1 MPHRVVVSPEAS
13 ALVRSLKAA
22 HGPLIFHLSGG
33 CCEGSAPMCFQASD
47 FRPGGHDILL
57 GEIEGCPFYVGA
69 AQFDY
74 WARYQITVDVTTGG
88 GDSFSLEAADG
99 VRFTA
104 LSRPFGCRGNGGAR
118 KGRIAGSPRWGAN
131 RRRLHNRNSAL
142 SRALTLSGNYGF
154 SLLEWT

>member
-1 MPHRVVVSPEAS
+1 MPHRVIVTPEAS

-22 HGPLIFHLSGG
+22 HGELIFHLSGG
-33 CCEGSAPMCFQASD
+33 CCEGSAPMCFEASG

-74 WARYQITVDVTTGG
+74 WARYQIIVDVTTSG

-104 LSRPFGCRGNGGAR
+104 LSRPFADEEMAELAKAESPARGAGAR
-118 KGRIAGSPRWGAN
+118 TADASTIEIQPTAA
-131 RRRLHNRNSAL
+131 RLL
-142 SRALTLSGNYGF
+142 
-154 SLLEWT
+154 

>member
-33 CCEGSAPMCFQASD
+33 CCEGSAPMCFEASD

-104 LSRPFGCRGNGGAR
+104 LSRPFGSEEMAELAKAESPARRVGAR
-118 KGRIAGSPRWGAN
+118 TADASTIEIQP
-131 RRRLHNRNSAL
+131 
-142 SRALTLSGNYGF
+142 
-154 SLLEWT
+154 

>member
-47 FRPGGHDILL
+47 FRPGGQDIPL

-69 AQFDY
+69 PQFDY

-99 VRFTA
+99 VRFTV
-104 LSRPFGCRGNGGAR
+104 LSRRFGPEEMAELAKAESPARGVGAR
-118 KGRIAGSPRWGAN
+118 TPDASTIEIQPTAAHLP
-131 RRRLHNRNSAL
+131 
-142 SRALTLSGNYGF
+142 
-154 SLLEWT
+154 

>member
-1 MPHRVVVSPEAS
+1 MPDRVVVAPEAS

-33 CCEGSAPMCFQASD
+33 CCEGSAPMCFQASG

-74 WARYQITVDVTTGG
+74 WARYQILVGLTTSG

-104 LSRPFGCRGNGGAR
+104 LSRLLADEEMAELAKTETPARGAGAR
-118 KGRIAGSPRWGAN
+118 TAN
-131 RRRLHNRNSAL
+131 AS
-142 SRALTLSGNYGF
+142 TI
-154 SLLEWT
+154 EIQP

>member
-1 MPHRVVVSPEAS
+1 MPHRVIVAPEAS

-22 HGPLIFHLSGG
+22 HGELIFHLSGG
-33 CCEGSAPMCFQASD
+33 CCEGSAPMCFEASG

-74 WARYQITVDVTTGG
+74 WARYQIIVDVTTSG

-104 LSRPFGCRGNGGAR
+104 LSRPFADEEMAELAKAESPARGAGAR
-118 KGRIAGSPRWGAN
+118 TADASTIEIQPTAA
-131 RRRLHNRNSAL
+131 RLL
-142 SRALTLSGNYGF
+142 
-154 SLLEWT
+154 